1 MTPNRT
7 RTARRDLPNP
17 TPPGADDPEM
27 VALIES
33 WRIYSEPTPWS
44 AVVGHGHQVTRC
56 QELVEKLRRTDPEL
70 DVLGI
75 RLGRGIVIGGPPG
88 IGKTVMARA
97 LATAVGRPVIVP
109 PVGDLTPQVITRL
122 YTQLGRMDPVVVILD
137 EAEGII
143 GRDWLVSDVDAVR
156 ALCVALDGV
165 DRPRRGPITVAL
177 TTEPAHALSPAATR
191 PGRLAP
197 RLDLDTPTV
206 VDRREILRRAIEGVP
221 TAGVLDLEMV
231 VDRTHDW
238 SGAELVVAIEE
249 AISRSLPSGVDAL
262 RQDWLL
268 DVISERFVSR
278 DVPDEPERNLE
289 VIARHESAHAL
300 VAALT
305 LGPGS
310 IALVEVLPHHGRT
323 MLADAIIAAPQT
335 EARLRQL
342 ATIALAGIAADRLTG
357 GAGAVSNASMV
368 DRVKATNFL
377 IEFVG
382 LGLPYDPGSLE
393 VGDSS
398 DRGAERMRAAI
409 HTAVEA
415 AGSAALERAVV
426 LLASH
431 LDGIGRLATALL
443 DAPGRTLSGADL
455 DAAIRTALAE

>member
-1 MTPNRT
+1 MT
-7 RTARRDLPNP
+7 
-17 TPPGADDPEM
+17 G
-27 VALIES
+27 LIEA

-44 AVVGHGHQVTRC
+44 AVVGHGHQVNRC
-56 QELVEKLRRTDPEL
+56 RELVEKLRRTDAEL
-70 DVLGI
+70 DALGI
-75 RLGRGIVIGGPPG
+75 RLGRGIVIAGPPG
-88 IGKTVMARA
+88 VGKTVMARA
-97 LATAVGRPVIVP
+97 LATAVGRPVIAP
-109 PVGDLTPQVITRL
+109 PVGDLTPPVITRL
-122 YTQLGRMDPVVVILD
+122 YAQLGRIDPVVVILD
-137 EAEGII
+137 EAEGVI

-156 ALCVALDGV
+156 ALCVALDGI

-177 TTEPAHALSPAATR
+177 TTEAAHALSPAATR

-221 TAGVLDLEMV
+221 TAGVLDLDMV
-231 VDRTHDW
+231 VDRTQDW

-249 AISRSLPSGVDAL
+249 AVSRSLPSGVDAL

-268 DVISERFVSR
+268 AVISERFVSR
-278 DVPDEPERNLE
+278 DLPDDPEANLE

-305 LGPGS
+305 LGPAS

-323 MLADAIIAAPQT
+323 LLADTIMNAPFT
-335 EARLRQL
+335 AERLAHM
-342 ATIALAGIAADRLTG
+342 ATIAVAGIAADRLTG
-357 GAGAVSNASMV
+357 GPGAVSNASVV
-368 DRVKATNFL
+368 DRAKATSFL
-377 IEFVG
+377 TEFVG
-382 LGLPYDPGSLE
+382 LGLPYDPASLE

-431 LDGIGRLATALL
+431 VDGIGRLAAALL

-455 DAAIRTALAE
+455 DRAIQGALGR